1 MGSTTIDDR
10 GFNQIFNPSMAMDI
24 RTKRRCDYIISKMD
38 LSKES
43 EILEIGC
50 GLGDI
55 SYYIAKNTNNKVLG
69 TDLCQPFIDDA
80 NKAFA
85 LPNLQFDILDF
96 NKPEK
101 LLGRKFDYI
110 IGNGIL
116 HHLYNQI
123 DETFI
128 SLKNLLKDGGKII
141 FLEPNLVNPYCFLIF
156 GTTKFFREWA
166 KLEPDEK
173 AFTKSFLR
181 KRLLKTGFKNLD
193 IENKDFLL
201 PVTPASL
208 IKPSIVIG
216 DIIEKI
222 PGLRLMAQSIFFS
235 AEK

>member
-1 MGSTTIDDR
+1 MSLSKIDDR
-10 GFNQIFNPSMAMDI
+10 GYNQIFNPSIAMDI
-24 RTKRRCDYIISKMD
+24 RTKRRCNYILSKMD
-38 LSKES
+38 LSKQS

-69 TDLCQPFIDDA
+69 TDLCQPFIDEA
-80 NKAFA
+80 NKTFV

-101 LLGRKFDYI
+101 LLDQKFDYI

-123 DETFI
+123 DTTFI

-156 GTTKFFREWA
+156 GTTKFFRNWA
-166 KLEPDEK
+166 NLEPDEK

-181 KRLLKTGFKNLD
+181 KKLQNTGFRN
-193 IENKDFLL
+193 IEIYNKDFLL
-201 PVTPASL
+201 PVTPSYL
-208 IKPSIVIG
+208 ITPSIVIG
-216 DIIEKI
+216 DFIEKI
-222 PGLRLMAQSIFFS
+222 PGLRLMSQSVFLC